1 MFNRK
6 ITSESFDDSL
16 DSFEDFLQDPLTSK
30 EFLNKS
36 RANDT
41 SSVDVETGEVLS
53 TPPRASSP
61 NQKTK
66 QSQSAAKPVRMPL
79 VSQSVPTTFNSS
91 LFASLG
97 FNLIFS
103 FVIGLICH
111 FIFSSEFSRLS
122 SEVIQ
127 TSAKVSDLDKSFN
140 HLQATISTNDETEE
154 VLDLLEILSSD
165 LESVEKILQ
174 NHLHNSNKQS
184 FTPSVKKSSP
194 IDALKKVTY
203 LGSFGATNQA
213 VALISILDE
222 KKELKTGQFLFETWQ
237 LTSIQPNQITFTHPS
252 GLIHSVAR
260 KKSLF

>member
-36 RANDT
+36 GTNYT

-53 TPPRASSP
+53 TPQRASP

-66 QSQSAAKPVRMPL
+66 QSQSSAKSVRIPL
-79 VSQSVPTTFNSS
+79 VSQNVPTTFNSS
-91 LFASLG
+91 LFISLG
-97 FNLIFS
+97 FSLIFS
-103 FVIGLICH
+103 LVVGSVGYFV
-111 FIFSSEFSRLS
+111 FSSEFSRLS

-140 HLQATISTNDETEE
+140 HLQTTISTNDETEE

-165 LESVEKILQ
+165 LESVENILQ
-174 NHLHNSNKQS
+174 SHLHNANKHG
-184 FTPSVKKSSP
+184 FLPKVKKTSP
-194 IDALKKVTY
+194 IDSLKNVTY
-203 LGSFGATNQA
+203 LGSFGGSNQS
-213 VALISILDE
+213 VAFVSILDE
-222 KKELKTGQFLFETWQ
+222 KKELKTGQLLFDTWQ

-260 KKSLF
+260 KKSSF